1 MSFIKELHRRNVFR
15 MTALYLVLAWLI
27 LKSTHVLID
36 LADIS
41 VVYRYVAEVVLAI
54 GFPLTLWFSWVY
66 EVTPKGLKR
75 ESEVNPDHS
84 ITSLTA
90 RKIDSAILIVIIV
103 GIAVLYLNSIDNGES
118 SAATAIESNQ

>member
-1 MSFIKELHRRNVFR
+1 

-54 GFPLTLWFSWVY
+54 GLPLTIWFSWVY
-66 EVTPKGLKR
+66 EITPNGLKR
-75 ESEVNPDHS
+75 ESDVHPDHS

-118 SAATAIESNQ
+118 PAATAVESKQ